1 MRFLNHQRGFLLY
14 IGEMKQRIAI
24 YSQDILSAE
33 VTSLMERLSS
43 LSTVSVM
50 LLTPSD
56 ICVGRGLEFDFTLV
70 VSNSIPLLLR
80 MEGFCANAQCV
91 GRLLALVS
99 PERHQMVQSVL
110 LPTSV
115 VFDCLDHVVRFVS
128 GPLQGQCCVESP
140 PSYHGAGCAGGSLS
154 KREEEIL
161 SLWVNGLTNKEV
173 AWKLG
178 ISVGTLAAHRRNLY
192 RKTGLATLSQLV
204 VWGLLHG
211 IGT

>member
-1 MRFLNHQRGFLLY
+1 
-14 IGEMKQRIAI
+14 
-24 YSQDILSAE
+24 
-33 VTSLMERLSS
+33 MERLSS

-70 VSNSIPLLLR
+70 VSNSLPLLLR
-80 MEGFCANAQCV
+80 MEGFCSNAPLA
-91 GRLLALVS
+91 GRFLVLVS
-99 PERHQMVQSVL
+99 PERHQLVRSVL

-115 VFDCLDHVVRFVS
+115 VADCLDHAVEFVS
-128 GPLQGQCCVESP
+128 GAPQGRCCGESS
-140 PSYHGAGCAGGSLS
+140 PSYHGSGCAGGSLS

-192 RKTGLATLSQLV
+192 RKTGLASLSQLA